1 MGVGLE
7 SAVEKL
13 TFKQALERERAVL
26 IGRGEMHCVCTCM
39 CQLGPNAV
47 RVWAHEMRVELT
59 GWSPWMYKVGQ

>member
-26 IGRGEMHCVCTCM
+26 IGRGECTVCAPACAR
-39 CQLGPNAV
+39 QLGPMLSESG
-47 RVWAHEMRVELT
+47 HMR
-59 GWSPWMYKVGQ
+59 